1 MNQAIL
7 DYHPD
12 EEMITSATSLAVLDE
27 VESPY
32 HPLQGFTPEEVS
44 GFDEGRRRAGKILET
59 KIEIMLSSEFEAP
72 DAAEFILS
80 PLPESGNGVDGT
92 PKRLPKPPADTPP
105 YLAALYATPLLSR
118 EQEYHLFR
126 KMNYL
131 KYRAD
136 SLRND
141 LDSDWPDLFL
151 IDQIE
156 ALLCEALAVRNQIV
170 QANLRL
176 VVSIAKKLVDAANSF
191 DDLVS
196 DGNVPLIRAAEIF
209 DFERGT
215 RFSTYATWAVR
226 NSLYRTTLRN
236 RRLRRRYTTSNE
248 LTFESAYDQ
257 RHSYRSW
264 ENYHIELRNSLA
276 SMISQLDSRDQT
288 IVNARFGLNGSERP
302 LKFREI
308 AERLNISTERVRQL
322 MARSL
327 NRLQSMAEQS
337 SLELDER

>member
-7 DYHPD
+7 DYHQD
-12 EEMITSATSLAVLDE
+12 EDMIASAASLAVVDE
-27 VESPY
+27 VESSY
-32 HPLQGFTPEEVS
+32 QPLQGFQPEEEN
-44 GFDEGRRRAGKILET
+44 GLDEARRRAEKIFET
-59 KIEIMLSSEFEAP
+59 NIEIMRSPEFEVP

-80 PLPESGNGVDGT
+80 PMPKDVSGVDGK
-92 PKRLPKPPADTPP
+92 PKRLPKPPTDTPP
-105 YLAALYATPLLSR
+105 YLAALYATPLLNR
-118 EQEYHLFR
+118 EQEYHQFR

-131 KYRAD
+131 KYRAE

-141 LDSDWPDLFL
+141 LDADWPELFL

-156 ALLCEALAVRNQIV
+156 TFLSEALAIRNKIV

-176 VVSIAKKLVDAANSF
+176 VVSIAKKIVDAVNSF
-191 DDLVS
+191 DNLVS
-196 DGNVPLIRAAEIF
+196 DGNVPLVRAAEIF

-226 NSLYRTTLRN
+226 NSLYRSTLRN
-236 RRLRRRYTTSNE
+236 RRLRRRYMTGNE
-248 LTFESAYDQ
+248 IAFESAYDR
-257 RHSYRSW
+257 RHSSRSW
-264 ENYHIELRNSLA
+264 ENYHTELRNSLA
-276 SMISQLDSRDQT
+276 SMISQLDTRDQT

-308 AERLNISTERVRQL
+308 AERLSISTERVRQL

-327 NRLQSMAEQS
+327 NRLQGMAEES
-337 SLELDER
+337 SLELDGR